1 MGLARNLGKI
11 LKESANLILVGL
23 SSAFI
28 KRRAKLILKKQDNSS
43 ITTSSQ
49 KSLTQESPDTIIA
62 TSSAGTTERITME
75 KLTTEELVGEIR
87 DWAMKRF
94 DTENMSIG
102 DCRALYEEYAE
113 WIEPQGNELE
123 IISLDKISEEQYD
136 DFVDYMNDGME
147 RG

>member
-1 MGLARNLGKI
+1 MGRVRNLKTTLNCWVSKI
-11 LKESANLILVGL
+11 LAELF
-23 SSAFI
+23 SAFI
-28 KRRAKLILKKQDNSS
+28 KRRAKLILKKQGNSS
-43 ITTSSQ
+43 TTTSSQ

-75 KLTTEELVGEIR
+75 KLTTEELVGKIR
-87 DWAMKRF
+87 DWAMERF
-94 DTENMSIG
+94 DMEKMPIG

-113 WIEPQGNELE
+113 WLEPQGDELE
-123 IISLDKISEEQYD
+123 IVSLDRITEEQYD

>member
-28 KRRAKLILKKQDNSS
+28 KQRAKLILRKQDNSS
-43 ITTSSQ
+43 TTTSSQ
-49 KSLTQESPDTIIA
+49 KSLTQESPGTTIA

-75 KLTTEELVGEIR
+75 NMTTEQLVEGIR
-87 DWAMKRF
+87 SWALERF
-94 DTENMSIG
+94 DMEKMPIG

-113 WIEPQGNELE
+113 WIEPQGEELE
-123 IISLDKISEEQYD
+123 IVSMEEITPD
-136 DFVDYMNDGME
+136 EFE
-147 RG
+147 RYQERT

>member
-43 ITTSSQ
+43 TTTSSQ
-49 KSLTQESPDTIIA
+49 KSLTQESPGTTIA

-75 KLTTEELVGEIR
+75 NLTTEELVEGIR
-87 DWAMKRF
+87 SWALERF
-94 DTENMSIG
+94 DIEAMPIG

-113 WIEPQGNELE
+113 WIEPQGEELE
-123 IISLDKISEEQYD
+123 IVSMEQITPEE
-136 DFVDYMNDGME
+136 FE
-147 RG
+147 RYQERT

>member
-43 ITTSSQ
+43 TTTSSQ
-49 KSLTQESPDTIIA
+49 KSLTQESPSTTIV

-75 KLTTEELVGEIR
+75 NMTTEELVGEIR
-87 DWAMKRF
+87 DWALNRF
-94 DTENMSIG
+94 DMEKMPIG

-113 WIEPQGNELE
+113 WLEPQGDELE
-123 IISLDKISEEQYD
+123 IVSLDRITEEQYD